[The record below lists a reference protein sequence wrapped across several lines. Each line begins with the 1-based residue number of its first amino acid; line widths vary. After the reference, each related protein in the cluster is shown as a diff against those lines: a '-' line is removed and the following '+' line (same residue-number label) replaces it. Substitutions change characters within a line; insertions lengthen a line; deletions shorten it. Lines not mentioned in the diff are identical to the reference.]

1 MKAQDRGN
9 PSLSSFST
17 VSIVII
23 DVNDYAP
30 QFESSRYDLWISEN
44 SPIGTTVGTIIA
56 RDQDEGDNALIQF
69 RIFGGIDA
77 KLFDIETA
85 RAYLIFMSRLYY
97 MLQILIYIV
106 YCQKIMWL
114 SQEKWQN

>member
-9 PSLSSFST
+9 PPLSSFSA
-17 VSIVII
+17 VSVII
-23 DVNDYAP
+23 SDVNDNAP
-30 QFESSRYDLWISEN
+30 QFESLRYDLWIAEN
-44 SPIGTTVGTIIA
+44 SPIGTTVGAIIA

-85 RAYLIFMSRLYY
+85 
-97 MLQILIYIV
+97 
-106 YCQKIMWL
+106 
-114 SQEKWQN
+114 

>member
-1 MKAQDRGN
+1 MLLLEVVAILPLIITDKYNFPRYQLTVKAQDRGN
-9 PSLSSFST
+9 PPLSSFST
-17 VSIVII
+17 ISIIII

-30 QFESSRYDLWISEN
+30 QFESLRYDLWIAEN

-85 RAYLIFMSRLYY
+85 
-97 MLQILIYIV
+97 
-106 YCQKIMWL
+106 
-114 SQEKWQN
+114 